1 MNVLDRSAPPR
12 AAGQDED
19 GKDEGPE
26 KDRAPGAP
34 QVLVVRTPDERLIF
48 LQPIGSRRRGDV
60 GGGIPGRFT
69 GSLITD
75 GYTTST
81 CWNGWPAS
89 SSAPST
95 TANTVTPPVGI
106 PAHATSEYLRGDR
119 HLRPHLQTFHILQV
133 IDSPPC
139 RRGIK
144 GMRNLQEGRHA
155 LGEKMFHGS
164 RRELFQRYREGMEDQ
179 LGALGIALNCVVLW
193 NTVYTDAALNR
204 LRAQGYPVRDEDV
217 ARLGPF
223 M

>member
-1 MNVLDRSAPPR
+1 MLDRSAPPR

-34 QVLVVRTPDERLIF
+34 QVLVVRTLDERLIF
-48 LQPIGSRRRGDV
+48 LQPSARAAGATSAA
-60 GGGIPGRFT
+60 GIAGRFT

-75 GYTTST
+75 GYT
-81 CWNGWPAS
+81 GYQHLLERLA
-89 SSAPST
+89 
-95 TANTVTPPVGI
+95 GI
-106 PAHATSEYLRGDR
+106 EQCAQHDREHGHAARRHTAHATSEYLRGDR

-164 RRELFQRYREGMEDQ
+164 
-179 LGALGIALNCVVLW
+179 AANCSSDTGKEWKTSL
-193 NTVYTDAALNR
+193 
-204 LRAQGYPVRDEDV
+204 
-217 ARLGPF
+217 ARWVSS
-223 M
+223 

>member
-75 GYTTST
+75 GYTGYQHLLERLAGIQQCAQHDREHGHAARRHTRSRDFRILT
-81 CWNGWPAS
+81 RRSPLTAAS
-89 SSAPST
+89 SKPST
-95 TANTVTPPVGI
+95 SCRSSTAH
-106 PAHATSEYLRGDR
+106 PAGAASRECATCRKDGTR
-119 HLRPHLQTFHILQV
+119 
-133 IDSPPC
+133 SP
-139 RRGIK
+139 RRY
-144 GMRNLQEGRHA
+144 
-155 LGEKMFHGS
+155 S
-164 RRELFQRYREGMEDQ
+164 
-179 LGALGIALNCVVLW
+179 
-193 NTVYTDAALNR
+193 TDAAANCSSGTGKEWKTSL
-204 LRAQGYPVRDEDV
+204 
-217 ARLGPF
+217 ARWVSP
-223 M
+223 